1 MKSIVTGGL
10 GFIGSNLVDE
20 LVIRGHKVI
29 VLDNLSTGSLTNLS
43 HHSKQKVKIVKIDIS
58 GKKKLDKYFKNVKYV
73 FHLAGLAD
81 IVPSITEPQK
91 YFNTNVIGT
100 FNVLRSSSNKVFIF
114 FKIFCGKIFFH

>member
-20 LVIRGHKVI
+20 LVLRGHKVI

-58 GKKKLDKYFKNVKYV
+58 GKKK
-73 FHLAGLAD
+73 
-81 IVPSITEPQK
+81 I
-91 YFNTNVIGT
+91 
-100 FNVLRSSSNKVFIF
+100 R
-114 FKIFCGKIFFH
+114 